1 MGEST
6 ADAKFFHHQLFTSRT
21 MVTASPAVSALHPAG
36 GSATDEALSV
46 KVVLLGDSG
55 VGKSSLVIRYVRGTF
70 HPFQEPTI
78 GAAFVSSTEIV
89 DDGDDRRVVL
99 KLWDTAGQER
109 YHSLTPLYFRGAH
122 VAILAFDICRLHS
135 FRALQQWARQV
146 TDHSPDILLVVVGT
160 KSDLADH
167 RSVSTQQAKE
177 FCSNIGAVLYVETSA
192 KDDDMVKELFQQVA
206 RRALQMI
213 PADRHPSSSE
223 GFGASGRIDPSMP
236 AIDARPTVDLSATAS
251 DFSDSAKCC
260 RSV

>member
-1 MGEST
+1 
-6 ADAKFFHHQLFTSRT
+6 
-21 MVTASPAVSALHPAG
+21 MVAAATPAVSALHPSG
-36 GSATDEALSV
+36 GGGGGEEDLSV

-78 GAAFVSSTEIV
+78 GAAFVSSTEVV
-89 DDGDDRRVVL
+89 DDGDDRRVTL

-146 TDHSPDILLVVVGT
+146 TDHSPHILLAVVGT
-160 KSDLADH
+160 KSDLEDH
-167 RSVSTQQAKE
+167 RSVTTQQAKE
-177 FCSNIGAVLYVETSA
+177 FCSSIGAVLYTETSA
-192 KDDDMVKELFQQVA
+192 KDDLMVKELFQQVS

-213 PADRHPSSSE
+213 PTVPHPTPQSSNS
-223 GFGASGRIDPSMP
+223 ASSGRVDPSLP
-236 AIDARPTVDLSATAS
+236 AIHARPTVDLSAAAS
-251 DFSDSAKCC
+251 DFSEGYKCC
-260 RSV
+260 